1 VFENECVSKTFIGS
15 PYWIAPEVI
24 RKTGHG
30 KPADIWS
37 LGCCVIEMLTSKPPW
52 SEYGKDAKTIM
63 RTIIQQE
70 RPPKYPDIISSDCVQ
85 FLNFCFNQEQ
95 TRRPTADELLML
107 PFVLCK

>member
-1 VFENECVSKTFIGS
+1 MVSKTFIGS

-24 RKTGHG
+24 KKTGHG

-63 RTIIQQE
+63 KTIIQ
-70 RPPKYPDIISSDCVQ
+70 
-85 FLNFCFNQEQ
+85 
-95 TRRPTADELLML
+95 
-107 PFVLCK
+107 